1 MARLHWLMLL
11 IVSAFWLNSIPET
24 SARGCGSRLRLRST
38 EPQIDLSGLSSR
50 QLQKLA
56 QQLANLQAKGK
67 GDEDENEDEDEEAAL
82 EKEKEQVPV
91 QEEADLE
98 DYADDHRG
106 SSRPWN
112 RVQRIIRRQLVKI
125 PKRYL
130 RRILRQFGL
139 ARSIDGIPQAELK
152 EYYLIPLE

>member
-1 MARLHWLMLL
+1 MKGLRWLVLL
-11 IVSAFWLNSIPET
+11 IVSAIWLHAIPEI

-38 EPQIDLSGLSSR
+38 EPQIDLSGLSSG

-56 QQLANLQAKGK
+56 QQLAILQAKDEDK
-67 GDEDENEDEDEEAAL
+67 NEDENEEAAQ
-82 EKEKEQVPV
+82 EQDDQAV
-91 QEEADLE
+91 
-98 DYADDHRG
+98 DYAEDHRG

-130 RRILRQFGL
+130 RKILRQFGL
-139 ARSIDGIPQAELK
+139 ARSIDGVAQAELQ